1 MADAPAGDG
10 TSTTNGAAT
19 PPLDDK
25 PFSLGHG
32 NHGGWFGAVFGV
44 ADKMVRSAETNTS
57 AAALVSA
64 FGGKNVQVELDT
76 LTAFTKKV
84 KALLDS
90 MEGSDAAQAKL
101 QEQRLHGDN
110 FGKDFSQSTDV
121 SSAYQRTHNELVSMH
136 QTFVKQIEAM
146 QAAVSKAA
154 ANYAGNEEHT
164 TAAHQAV
171 AKNSGFGGSPSGGAG
186 TQAGGL

>member
-44 ADKMVRSAETNTS
+44 AEKMVRTAETNTS

-64 FGGKNVQVELDT
+64 FGSKNVEVELGT
-76 LTAFTKKV
+76 LITFTNKV
-84 KALLDS
+84 KGLLDS

-121 SSAYQRTHNELVSMH
+121 TTAYQRTHNELVSMH

-146 QAAVSKAA
+146 SKAVAKAA
-154 ANYAGNEEHT
+154 ANYAGNEEHA
-164 TAAHQAV
+164 TAVHQAM
-171 AKNSGFGGSPSGGAG
+171 AKSSGLGGSPSGGTG
-186 TQAGGL
+186 TQTGGL